1 MITHCSYN
9 NTTINT
15 SNNSDKIYKLF
26 ALFVIVKHIIGSHT
40 ELYFFRVHGYLYRI
54 TKKS

>member
-40 ELYFFRVHGYLYRI
+40 ELYIF
-54 TKKS
+54 